1 MSNQVIVVLDR
12 EAAETLTAN
21 PMSHAEGCAGPG
33 WDCDCGAADE
43 GRARMK
49 RGRAAIRAALEVDPE
64 TRIEHIAR
72 AIYGAFL
79 SDHGKS
85 PDTHDSMWR
94 VVCTKKDQYRRQ
106 AQAVLSALCE
116 NPGQGRGLVDG
127 ASPTPVGHEEPGVET
142 GSGKDEN

>member
-1 MSNQVIVVLDR
+1 MSNQVILVLDR
-12 EAAETLTAN
+12 EAAEELQTFDL
-21 PMSHAEGCAGPG
+21 SYWLDSVAGT
-33 WDCDCGAADE
+33 DDGAGAKLGFAVNE
-43 GRARMK
+43 
-49 RGRAAIRAALEVDPE
+49 ALEVDPE

-72 AIYGAFL
+72 AIYGSFL

-116 NPGQGRGLVDG
+116 NPGQEEGLVDG

>member
-1 MSNQVIVVLDR
+1 MSNQVILVLDR

-72 AIYGAFL
+72 ALENETPGRKPDIYNRLARAA
-79 SDHGKS
+79 
-85 PDTHDSMWR
+85 W
-94 VVCTKKDQYRRQ
+94 
-106 AQAVLSALCE
+106 SALCE

>member
-1 MSNQVIVVLDR
+1 MSNQVILVLDR
-12 EAAETLTAN
+12 ELANGLHDAATADEALTAIE
-21 PMSHAEGCAGPG
+21 HEVV
-33 WDCDCGAADE
+33 
-43 GRARMK
+43 
-49 RGRAAIRAALEVDPE
+49 AALEVDPE

-106 AQAVLSALCE
+106 AQAALSALCE
-116 NPGQGRGLVDG
+116 NPGQERGLVDG

-142 GSGKDEN
+142 GSGEDENCE